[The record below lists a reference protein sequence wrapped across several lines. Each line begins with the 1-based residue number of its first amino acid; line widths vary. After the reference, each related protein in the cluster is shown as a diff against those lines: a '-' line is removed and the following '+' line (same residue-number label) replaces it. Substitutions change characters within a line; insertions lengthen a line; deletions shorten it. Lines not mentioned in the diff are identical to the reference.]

1 MWVRP
6 IEFLR
11 GGNFMQ
17 LIPTLFLLEV
27 FTETVNRRSVY
38 RHGRLC
44 AEHGIQNRFFR
55 GLCGGTEHGIQI
67 IVLDQTHGMKG
78 LAVIVNDICSRKT

>member
-1 MWVRP
+1 MWVRLT
-6 IEFLR
+6 EFLR

-17 LIPTLFLLEV
+17 SIPAFFLLKI
-27 FTETVNRRSVY
+27 FPETVNRRSVD
-38 RHGRLC
+38 RHSPLR

-55 GLCGGTEHGIQI
+55 GLCGSTEHRIQRVI
-67 IVLDQTHGMKG
+67 LNQAHSMKS